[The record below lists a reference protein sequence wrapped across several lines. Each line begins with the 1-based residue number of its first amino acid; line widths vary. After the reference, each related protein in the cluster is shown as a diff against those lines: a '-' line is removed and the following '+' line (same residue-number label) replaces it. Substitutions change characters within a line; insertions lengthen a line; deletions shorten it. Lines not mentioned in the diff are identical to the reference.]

1 MSQSRNWAVE
11 WTLVVMLAIAED
23 GHLVEVFGEPGALSG
38 MKTNPLSIIAV
49 CACIRMIFSQSGW

>member
-1 MSQSRNWAVE
+1 ME